1 MSPVFAALPFILCV
15 VAGLKVLRR
24 LLVLGF
30 PASDCNSY
38 VVSGFKWL
46 RQLLVRRLP
55 ALHLVRSGAPDY
67 VTTLACW
74 CCDPV
79 HLVCRCAPKCVTPY
93 AGAMFPCISFVL
105 ARLQVLR
112 RVLVLRVPGTLGKL
126 CA

>member
-55 ALHLVRSGAPDY
+55 ALHLVRNGAPEY
-67 VTTLACW
+67 VTTL
-74 CCDPV
+74 V
-79 HLVCRCAPKCVTPY
+79 
-93 AGAMFPCISFVL
+93 GAVIPCISFVDVHL
-105 ARLQVLR
+105 NLLR
-112 RVLVLRVPGTLGKL
+112 RMLVLCFPASRLFLRAYKCYGACWCCVSLEL
-126 CA
+126 L